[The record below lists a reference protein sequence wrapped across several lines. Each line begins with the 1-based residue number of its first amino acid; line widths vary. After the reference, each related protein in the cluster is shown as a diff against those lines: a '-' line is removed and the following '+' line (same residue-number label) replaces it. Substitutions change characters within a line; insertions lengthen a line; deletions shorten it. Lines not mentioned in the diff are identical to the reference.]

1 MVEEQVV
8 EARVVEIR
16 EGKVLSGVAGTWYR
30 TVTKDPHPA
39 RPRIQSNPA
48 RPSAMMYCPSC
59 GGEGGG
65 GGRKAGVGGSRWRWK
80 TKWTWIRSSRTRR
93 GGGRC
98 RWGFG
103 SCGTR

>member
-59 GGEGGG
+59 GRLGSLHDHEIGGDG
-65 GGRKAGVGGSRWRWK
+65 TVKPEARCPWGLAEPRPCAFRGVVKLAGW
-80 TKWTWIRSSRTRR
+80 
-93 GGGRC
+93 
-98 RWGFG
+98 
-103 SCGTR
+103 